1 MKNSAARK
9 LKQVPAEYLVLG
21 IDPHKK
27 KHAAVAIT
35 EDLMVRARFKF
46 ANSGAGFEQAL
57 ENARAEMIKSSCRGV
72 FFAIETG
79 GHYWRNFAYFL
90 EERGIPFRLISQL
103 TLKRMRDG
111 RDLNRRKNDFRD
123 AEMAANVFRTGDFTE
138 TKLPQGVYAD
148 LRNSYSAYFRL
159 VKERTRITN
168 LLKGL
173 LDGLFPEFTQ
183 VFKDPCGRTA
193 LTVLSVW
200 PSPAAIASMNED
212 VFVAAIRSER
222 QGRLMVGKL
231 KALRETAQ
239 TSIGIKPG
247 ADAVAMEVSLLV
259 NRYRLIEQQVDGLV
273 KSLILQVDRTEEGKY
288 LLSIPGVNYLSTA
301 ALLAELGPLSSYSN
315 AKQLV
320 KMAGTNPIEAESGG
334 KRLGKTPMSKKG
346 RPRLRYSAWSAVI
359 PLFRHNPDFRAWAKR
374 LRERPAHA
382 NPLNGK
388 EVVGAA
394 LNRLLRLVYVL
405 VKKQEFYRSP
415 QIALLVNQEVDN
427 ICIRAGGETSDKLMG
442 ALWSKPVSHHGA
454 LAPLAKPG

>member
-1 MKNSAARK
+1 MKNNAARK
-9 LKQVPAEYLVLG
+9 LKQVPAGYLTIG

-35 EDLMVRARFKF
+35 EDLMVRTKFKF
-46 ANSGAGFEQAL
+46 VNSRNGFEESL
-57 ENARAEMIKSSCRGV
+57 EKARAEMIKNSCRGV
-72 FFAIETG
+72 IFAIETG
-79 GHYWRNFAYFL
+79 GHFWRNFAYFL

-123 AEMAANVFRTGDFTE
+123 AEMAAGVFRTGDFTE

-148 LRNSYSAYFRL
+148 LRSTYSAYFRL
-159 VKERTRITN
+159 VKERTRIIN

-193 LTVLSVW
+193 LTVLSVC
-200 PSPAAIASMNED
+200 PSPAAIANLNKE
-212 VFVAAIRSER
+212 VFVASIRSER

-231 KALRETAQ
+231 KALHEAARA
-239 TSIGIKPG
+239 SIGIKPG
-247 ADAVAMEVSLLV
+247 GDAVAMEVSLLV
-259 NRYRLIEQQVDGLV
+259 SRYHLIEQQVDRLV
-273 KSLILQVDRTEEGKY
+273 KSLILLVDRTKEGKY
-288 LLSIPGVNYLSTA
+288 LLSIPGINYLSA
-301 ALLAELGPLSSYSN
+301 ASLLAELGPFNLYNN

-415 QIALLVNQEVDN
+415 QIVLAVN
-427 ICIRAGGETSDKLMG
+427 
-442 ALWSKPVSHHGA
+442 
-454 LAPLAKPG
+454 

>member
-1 MKNSAARK
+1 
-9 LKQVPAEYLVLG
+9 
-21 IDPHKK
+21 
-27 KHAAVAIT
+27 
-35 EDLMVRARFKF
+35 MVRSRFKF
-46 ANSGAGFEQAL
+46 ANSEAGFKQAL
-57 ENARAEMIKSSCRGV
+57 ENARAEMIQSSCRGV
-72 FFAIETG
+72 IFAIETG
-79 GHYWRNFAYFL
+79 GHFWRNFAYFL

-123 AEMAANVFRTGDFTE
+123 AEMAAGVFRTGDFTE

-148 LRNSYSAYFRL
+148 LRSTHSAYYRL
-159 VKERTRITN
+159 VKERTRIIN

-183 VFKDPCGRTA
+183 VFKDPCGLTA
-193 LTVLSVW
+193 LTVLSVY
-200 PSPAAIASMNED
+200 PSPTAIANLNED
-212 VFVAAIRSER
+212 IFVAVIRTER
-222 QGRLMVGKL
+222 QGRLMVKKL
-231 KALRETAQ
+231 KALHETAR

-247 ADAVAMEVSLLV
+247 ADGVAMEITQLVS
-259 NRYRLIEQQVDGLV
+259 RYNLIEQQVDRV
-273 KSLILQVDRTEEGKY
+273 VESLTLLVDRTKEGKY
-288 LLSIPGVNYLSTA
+288 LLSIPGINYLSA
-301 ALLAELGPLSSYSN
+301 ASLLAELGPFNSYNN

-415 QIALLVNQEVDN
+415 QIVLAVN
-427 ICIRAGGETSDKLMG
+427 
-442 ALWSKPVSHHGA
+442 
-454 LAPLAKPG
+454 

>member
-9 LKQVPAEYLVLG
+9 LRQVPAGYLVVG
-21 IDPHKK
+21 IDPHKR

-35 EDLMVRARFKF
+35 GDLQVQAKFKF
-46 ANSGAGFEQAL
+46 ANSRAGFEQAL
-57 ENARAEMIKSSCRGV
+57 ENARIEMVKTSCRGV
-72 FFAIETG
+72 IFAIETG
-79 GHYWRNFAYFL
+79 GHFWRNFAYYL
-90 EERGIPFRLISQL
+90 EGRGIPFRLISPL

-123 AEMAANVFRTGDFTE
+123 AEMAAGVFLTGDFTE
-138 TKLPQGVYAD
+138 SKLLQGVYAD
-148 LRNSYSAYFRL
+148 LRSTHNAYYRL
-159 VKERTRITN
+159 VKERTRIIN

-183 VFKDPCGRTA
+183 VFKNPCGRTA
-193 LTVLSVW
+193 LVVLSTC
-200 PSPAAIASMNED
+200 PSPSAIASMSED
-212 VFVAAIRSER
+212 AFVQAIRIGR
-222 QGRLMVGKL
+222 QGRLMRGKL
-231 KALRETAQ
+231 RVLHQAAQ

-247 ADAVAMEVSLLV
+247 SDAVAMEVSLLV
-259 NRYRLIEQQVDGLV
+259 GRYQLIEQQVDRLV
-273 KSLILQVDRTEEGKY
+273 KSLIGLVDRTEEGKY

-301 ALLAELGPLSSYSN
+301 ALLAELGPLKSYSN
-315 AKQLV
+315 AKQLT
-320 KMAGTNPIEAESGG
+320 KMAGANPIQSESAG

-374 LRERPAHA
+374 LRERPAYA

-405 VKKQEFYRSP
+405 AKKQEFYRSP
-415 QIALLVNQEVDN
+415 QVALVAN
-427 ICIRAGGETSDKLMG
+427 
-442 ALWSKPVSHHGA
+442 
-454 LAPLAKPG
+454 